1 MVKNGGEYMD
11 KGDLHT
17 PLVDVSQQNSPTRS
31 SMPEMLSF
39 DSSYDRYF
47 SLQVQHKSSVF
58 FAKLGYFDSF
68 KKCGYLI

>member
-1 MVKNGGEYMD
+1 MD

-17 PLVDVSQQNSPTRS
+17 PLGGSVLKDQQNSPTRP

-47 SLQVQHKSSVF
+47 
-58 FAKLGYFDSF
+58 
-68 KKCGYLI
+68 